1 MLLRTSI
8 LIAFLAVSLF
18 GQNRVIIGRAADGSS
33 PDVRAVGSDTNIAIK
48 IVGKGTGAVKLGQS
62 TSAGVDLVA
71 DQPIRDSNDNELV
84 KFGATGSAVNEVT
97 VTNAITATNP
107 KISAT
112 GGDTNIDLELAGK
125 GTGVVLTDRGAA
137 QAGVRQVKLFQMET
151 NAEQVDQV
159 FWISDGAYVV
169 EAIYEIHKALASS
182 GPTTIALKK
191 AADGVAIA
199 SGTAIMSDTFDMTG
213 TNATLQTATVAAGT
227 VLAENDRVGVDYTG
241 TITSITGVNIALVLS
256 PGGKTESIAFYAN
269 GNGDLADD
277 AFFVAN
283 RPMIVTGAK
292 FASAVVGSDGSDV
305 NVQLVKDT
313 STDAPGA
320 GTNLLTNNSS
330 NGFDLKGTVNTVQEG
345 TLTGTA
351 ASLRLLPGDRLSV
364 DFAGTLTAAVG
375 VVVMVELQPIPDRI
389 EVSFS
394 SLKTTTAVLDQQFFI
409 ADRAYQIMSVS
420 EVHATAG
427 NDGGSV
433 VVQVTVDTGTD
444 AAGAGTDV
452 ITSTG
457 FNLKGTANTVQ
468 VGAFTSTAVPYI
480 LTGERLSVD
489 FAGTLATLDGV
500 VVSVS
505 LKPL

>member
-1 MLLRTSI
+1 M
-8 LIAFLAVSLF
+8 
-18 GQNRVIIGRAADGSS
+18 
-33 PDVRAVGSDTNIAIK
+33 
-48 IVGKGTGAVKLGQS
+48 
-62 TSAGVDLVA
+62 
-71 DQPIRDSNDNELV
+71 
-84 KFGATGSAVNEVT
+84 
-97 VTNAITATNP
+97 
-107 KISAT
+107 
-112 GGDTNIDLELAGK
+112 AGK
-125 GTGVVLTDRGAA
+125 GTGVVLTDGGAT
-137 QAGVRQVKLFQMET
+137 QAGVRQVKVFQIET

-159 FWISDGAYVV
+159 FWISDGAYTV
-169 EAIYEIHKALASS
+169 EAIYEIHKVLASS
-182 GPTTIALKK
+182 GPTTAVLKK

-199 SGTAIMSDTFDMTG
+199 SGTAIMSDTFDLTG
-213 TNATLQTATVAAGT
+213 TNATVQTATVAAST
-227 VLAENDRVGVDYTG
+227 TIAENDRIGVDYTG
-241 TITSITGVNIALVLS
+241 TITALTGVSITLVLS
-256 PGGKTESIAFYAN
+256 PGGKTESVTFYAN
-269 GNGDLADD
+269 ANGDLDDD

-292 FASAVVGSDGSDV
+292 FASAVLGSDGSAV

-320 GTNLLTNNSS
+320 GANLLTNNSS
-330 NGFDLKGTVNTVQEG
+330 AGFDLKGTVDTVQEG

-375 VVVMVELQPIPDRI
+375 VVVMVEFEPIPDRI

-394 SLKTTTAVLDQQFFI
+394 SIKTTTAVLDQQFFI
-409 ADRAYQIMSVS
+409 ADRAYQIMSIS
-420 EVHATAG
+420 EVHAVLGT
-427 NDGGSV
+427 DGGSV

-457 FNLKGTANTVQ
+457 FNLKATANTTQ
-468 VGAFTSTAVPYI
+468 VATLLNTAVPY
-480 LTGERLSVD
+480 LLAGERLSVD
-489 FAGTLATLDGV
+489 FAGTLTSLDGV